1 MDILELKAKVY
12 DLMKQRA
19 LLILQ
24 AKAIETEIEQI
35 TQEISEAESS
45 VEVTDE

>member
-1 MDILELKAKVY
+1 MELLELKAKVY
-12 DLMKQRA
+12 DLMRERG

-45 VEVTDE
+45 VEVTNE